1 MPRGRHFVIH
11 LFGCGS
17 AALRELFE
25 KAAQQAMRA
34 GEIIRRLRSL
44 VSKTTPD
51 RLSIDIGELIG
62 DVFRLLET
70 DLRQSQIRIERQL
83 DQLISTVTIDEVQI
97 QQVLVNLVRNAIDA
111 MSETERDQRTLKIS
125 TSRKPDDYIL
135 VAVSDTG
142 KGIPVESADRV
153 FEAFFS
159 SKSEGMGMGLAI
171 SRTIIESHEGRLWM
185 TPNPDRGVTFQFT
198 LPVQKDVSG

>member
-1 MPRGRHFVIH
+1 
-11 LFGCGS
+11 
-17 AALRELFE
+17 
-25 KAAQQAMRA
+25 MRA